1 LYGKPVLLLS
11 ASPGQTGGLRGLAG
25 LIPSL
30 LALDALL
37 VDPVSVSR
45 APSRIRPD
53 GEVTEVGLDLRLE
66 IAVEQLAD
74 AIALTGVRA
83 AV

>member
-1 LYGKPVLLLS
+1 VLLLS

-25 LIPSL
+25 LVPTL

-37 VDPVSVSR
+37 VDPVSVSK

-53 GEVTEVGLDLRLE
+53 GEVLDVGLDLRLE

-74 AIALTGVRA
+74 AMSSVAGTRVSAR
-83 AV
+83 V